1 MGTRPSPP
9 PARPRP
15 VPLPRPGVGLTA
27 LYDSSM
33 SVKVKIC
40 GVTSVA
46 DAELASSHGA
56 WAIGMIFHPESPRAC
71 DPAVAAEI
79 GTALKRRLEV
89 VGVFVNAPLDEL
101 VELADSASMSM
112 LQLHGEEGPA
122 YCQEAARRTGLKV
135 IKAAR
140 VRDSSTVRGLQAY
153 HTDFH
158 MLDAYVPGLAGGTG
172 KRFDWSLAAEHP
184 GSPPVILSGG
194 ITPENVAEAIQTVN
208 PFAIDT
214 ATGVEQ
220 SPGRKDPG
228 KLSALFESV
237 RDHTAARA

>member
-1 MGTRPSPP
+1 LRAGRKYI
-9 PARPRP
+9 A
-15 VPLPRPGVGLTA
+15 A
-27 LYDSSM
+27 IYDSSM

-40 GVTSVA
+40 GVTSMA
-46 DAELASSHGA
+46 DAELGALHGA
-56 WAIGMIFHPESPRAC
+56 WAIGMVFHPESPRAC

-101 VELADSASMSM
+101 VDLAESASLSM

-140 VRDSSTVRGLQAY
+140 VRDTSTVRGLQAY

-158 MLDAYVPGLAGGTG
+158 MLDAYVPGVAGGTG
-172 KRFDWSLAAEHP
+172 KRFDWSLAGAHP
-184 GSPPVILSGG
+184 GTPPVILSGG
-194 ITPENVAEAIQTVN
+194 ITPENVTEAISTVN
-208 PFAIDT
+208 PYAVDT

-220 SPGRKDPG
+220 APGRKDPDKV
-228 KLSALFESV
+228 KLLFEAV
-237 RDHTAARA
+237 RYSAPARA